1 MNFNSRYLEGIW
13 NHLGVSLWHSTEV
26 EGKSTVPFCFNQI
39 WILFAS
45 TKCKYGYMD
54 VFKSTSVGNHDDKM
68 LIYFTICLSL
78 FTCNISDSYCAN
90 RQMNSIL
97 YILFS
102 SHCCLGCR
110 VFWQHQSVPQQRWCH
125 SRVPTFLSWK
135 ENGILCFTAGNSILH
150 YQCRPFLWPL
160 ICCSCQ
166 YLHKHFSINVF
177 CTYLWYFCYK
187 SIIILQIAKS
197 TAASSTLP

>member
-68 LIYFTICLSL
+68 LIYFTVCLSL
-78 FTCNISDSYCAN
+78 FTCNISDSYRAN

-110 VFWQHQSVPQQRWCH
+110 VFWHNNLCH
-125 SRVPTFLSWK
+125 NRDGATHEYLPSCLGRKTEYFVLLQ
-135 ENGILCFTAGNSILH
+135 GTAFFI
-150 YQCRPFLWPL
+150 
-160 ICCSCQ
+160 
-166 YLHKHFSINVF
+166 INAGHS
-177 CTYLWYFCYK
+177 YD
-187 SIIILQIAKS
+187 
-197 TAASSTLP
+197 P